1 MLVKSS
7 SRLFPARLVRAE
19 VIGSCTED
27 TYLIKPNNSPDKLVE
42 IAVTHLV
49 SGDDGCNDSKPPL
62 ILLHG
67 CYQNRFFWYSPAGDG
82 LAIEL
87 LKHFDVW
94 LMETRGHG
102 LSPVNRRFEQN
113 TLADYASYDL
123 PAVNAFVAEKTS
135 GTPLWL
141 GYAEGVTSLLY
152 AVASGSLLS
161 DSTAAVIGMG
171 KPWLSSRWLKLPLAG
186 VVQSLLISGH
196 HRDVTRGPEPESS
209 GLIKNYRQEQTLFG
223 RPAAQMGVSLWQQLA
238 ETDIPLQ
245 WLASVSE
252 LNLLDKRLARLEGEK
267 LLALGSIGKS
277 LDLFDPLDVD
287 AAKKLVQLLESQLDV
302 LIGAKQSGGE
312 QSEILSAG
320 ETTSA
325 A

>member
-1 MLVKSS
+1 MKSS

-49 SGDDGCNDSKPPL
+49 SGSEAQNDSKPPL

-67 CYQNRFFWYSPAGDG
+67 CYQNRYFWYSPVGDG

-87 LKHFDVW
+87 LKYFDVW

-102 LSPVNRRFEQN
+102 LSPVNQRFEQN

-135 GTPLWL
+135 KAPLWL

-161 DSTAAVIGMG
+161 DSTAAVIGVG

-186 VVQSLLISGH
+186 TFQSLLVGGH
-196 HRDVTRGPEPESS
+196 HRDAARGPEPESS
-209 GLIKNYRQEQTLFG
+209 CLIKNYRQEQTLFG
-223 RPAAQMGVSLWQQLA
+223 RPAAHMGISLWRQLA
-238 ETDIPLQ
+238 ETDIPMR
-245 WLASVSE
+245 WLASASE
-252 LNLLDKRLARLEGEK
+252 LSLIDKRLARLEGGK
-267 LLALGSIGKS
+267 LLALGSIGKGGE
-277 LDLFDPLDVD
+277 LFDPLDMDD
-287 AAKKLVQLLESQLDV
+287 ANKLVQLLESQLDV
-302 LIGAKQSGGE
+302 LMGSKESGDD

-320 ETTSA
+320 EA
-325 A
+325 ASVA